1 MFEVELIAYKDLSVK
16 NMVKNRRSAKSINDA
31 AWSTFRQWLEYFG
44 DKYGK
49 VTVAVST
56 G

>member
-1 MFEVELIAYKDLSVK
+1 
-16 NMVKNRRSAKSINDA
+16 MVKNRRSAKSINDA